1 MSGEHS
7 FCNIDTATNTILDS
21 SGRRTAAS
29 YELELTRS
37 RCAAERLEKAH
48 ALDAKLL
55 REKDEQIRLRDLLS
69 HESDHR
75 LLNEMQ
81 MIVSLLSL
89 QSRKSKNT
97 EVAFQLT
104 AAADRIATIGR
115 VHRRLHSFDGVSI
128 LSLKQYLHD
137 LCRDYSTMLA
147 CNDDVQRLISVEGPE
162 IDLPASTGIP
172 LGFIVNELITNA
184 VKHGSGAIAIG
195 WQLLH
200 ENRCAISVT
209 NDGPALPEGFEPAA
223 CTGMGMKIIRSL
235 VSQIGGKLKFG
246 TGDNNHGVR
255 FTVIFPLASVEP
267 ASSELRQSS

>member
-1 MSGEHS
+1 MSGDHS
-7 FCNIDTATNTILDS
+7 LCSIDTATNTIFDS
-21 SGRRTAAS
+21 SRRRTAAS

-48 ALDAKLL
+48 ALDEKLL
-55 REKDEQIRLRDLLS
+55 REKDEQIRQRDLLS

-147 CNDDVQRLISVEGPE
+147 CDDDVQRLISVEGPE

-172 LGFIVNELITNA
+172 LNSSSMNSSRTRSNTA
-184 VKHGSGAIAIG
+184 VVPSRSDGSFCTKIAARSPSPMTA
-195 WQLLH
+195 QLCRKGSNPL
-200 ENRCAISVT
+200 
-209 NDGPALPEGFEPAA
+209 
-223 CTGMGMKIIRSL
+223 L
-235 VSQIGGKLKFG
+235 V
-246 TGDNNHGVR
+246 R
-255 FTVIFPLASVEP
+255 AWE
-267 ASSELRQSS
+267 